1 MLIGLFAACVA
12 PVLSVLLQFHFS
24 PNIRPL
30 LDQSLHVNIA
40 DPDWTS
46 IWDRQGSFPSDTA
59 TVFFSLA
66 AVIFLEN
73 RLVGCL
79 AFLWVLMVIA
89 VPRVVFAWHY
99 PSDIIGSLV
108 LGPGC
113 VYLFNRISFL
123 QTVVERAL
131 KLFENRMYV
140 VHALLFVFLADASNL
155 FLGLQALGKGIVK
168 LLL

>member
-1 MLIGLFAACVA
+1 
-12 PVLSVLLQFHFS
+12 
-24 PNIRPL
+24 
-30 LDQSLHVNIA
+30 
-40 DPDWTS
+40 
-46 IWDRQGSFPSDTA
+46 
-59 TVFFSLA
+59 
-66 AVIFLEN
+66 
-73 RLVGCL
+73 
-79 AFLWVLMVIA
+79 MVIA

-140 VHALLFVFLADASNL
+140 VHALLSFFWRTRLTCFWACKRSVK
-155 FLGLQALGKGIVK
+155 AL
-168 LLL
+168 